1 MKPLDEMN
9 AAEFADLCARHR
21 QGKIKPEEIVMLRME
36 AMRQINS
43 PMTMVSEEFHGQLVS
58 LARSLGADI

>member
-1 MKPLDEMN
+1 MKPLDEMS
-9 AAEFADLCARHR
+9 ASEFADLVARHR

-43 PMTMVSEEFHGQLVS
+43 PMTMVSEEFHGQMVA
-58 LARSLGADI
+58 LARSLGAEI